1 MEPAVRGARIE
12 PAIIAARLSQTPKI
26 PGSRTGS
33 GRRKPCRGERNF
45 WMQRREV
52 SRDRRRRFPLSR
64 YCERWI
70 SRSSLRSRWFP
81 RPRFP
86 PWVPPRA
93 PICVRCICSRT
104 RLPVRLLWRLR
115 LSVRRLR
122 LRRFLLWRWRLLRG
136 AAARAYPGWLAYP
149 TCPGVRLIIKVER
162 TRWPPAG
169 FSCALRPRI
178 ALKHRRQRNVQSLA
192 DLEKAPRADAVLSSF
207 VFLNLLE

>member
-1 MEPAVRGARIE
+1 MLHKTMIALFAAASVGMLAPSVASARGGFGGGGGGFHGGGGGGFHGGGVWWRGV
-12 PAIIAARLSQTPKI
+12 PGGGFWRRRFPLS
-26 PGSRTGS
+26 RY
-33 GRRKPCRGERNF
+33 
-45 WMQRREV
+45 
-52 SRDRRRRFPLSR
+52 RRRRFPLSR

-136 AAARAYPGWLAYP
+136 AAARAYPVWLAYP
-149 TCPGVRLIIKVER
+149 TCPGVRLI
-162 TRWPPAG
+162 
-169 FSCALRPRI
+169 PRSSTDG
-178 ALKHRRQRNVQSLA
+178 RR
-192 DLEKAPRADAVLSSF
+192 
-207 VFLNLLE
+207 